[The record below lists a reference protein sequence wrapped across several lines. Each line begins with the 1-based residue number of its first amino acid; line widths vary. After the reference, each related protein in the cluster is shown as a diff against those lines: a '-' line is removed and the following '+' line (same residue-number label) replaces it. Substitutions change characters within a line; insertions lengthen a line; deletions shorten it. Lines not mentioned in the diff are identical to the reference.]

1 MSPEDLAKKAEVLS
15 RKLYAMAKGCESG
28 SDPIPGMTEVVL
40 NELCNHVLPSN
51 TDNTDEN

>member
-40 NELCNHVLPSN
+40 NELYNYVLLS
-51 TDNTDEN
+51 TIDKQE